1 MKLLIATFFFSIAS
15 ALLPVLNAEIF
26 VAGVAQ
32 KYPIALVSLIAA
44 AGQMVGKAIWYY
56 AGAHAERLP
65 YIHNKMQQPKFAASL
80 EKWRVQTEGR
90 QGYTGLILFASASAG
105 FPPYAVIAA
114 LAGVLRVSFTLFLV
128 TGFVGRFIRFWFFAA
143 LLDQVLH
150 WFGH

>member
-1 MKLLIATFFFSIAS
+1 VNLLIATFFFSFAS
-15 ALLPVLNAEIF
+15 ALLPILNAEIF

-32 KYPIALVSLIAA
+32 KYPIVLVALIAA
-44 AGQMVGKAIWYY
+44 AGQMVGKTLWYY

-65 YIHNKMQQPKFAASL
+65 YIHNKMQRPKFAESL
-80 EKWRVQTEGR
+80 EKWREQTEGR
-90 QGYTGLILFASASAG
+90 VGYTGLILFASASAG

-114 LAGVLRVSFTLFLV
+114 LAGVLRVNFTLFLA
-128 TGFVGRFIRFWFFAA
+128 TGFVGRFLRFWFFAA

>member
-1 MKLLIATFFFSIAS
+1 MKLLIATFFFSFAS

-32 KYPIALVSLIAA
+32 TYPIVLVSLVAA
-44 AGQMVGKAIWYY
+44 AGQMVGKTLWYY

-65 YIHNKMQQPKFAASL
+65 YIHGKMQKPKFAASL
-80 EKWRVQTEGR
+80 DKWRTQTEGR
-90 QGYTGLILFASASAG
+90 SVYTGVILFASAAGG